1 MRLVPYPN
9 VERRR
14 FKVRKH
20 VFNARE
26 RWFEQG
32 PGLEAWTAD
41 WHRLR
46 GFGLLDP
53 ELPVGDNAEAAA
65 ILDRWH
71 AAWVEAAGH
80 AVDQARVAGRVVRD
94 GDRELL
100 VGDGG
105 VFVVVAEGR
114 RLVTCF
120 KIVDVLNPNPK
131 ESERRAVLR
140 LKRHASL
147 R

>member
-1 MRLVPYPN
+1 MRPVPYPN
-9 VERRR
+9 VTARHH
-14 FKVRKH
+14 KVRKH

-32 PGLEAWTAD
+32 PGLEAWAAD

-53 ELPVGDNAEAAA
+53 ELPVPTRSEAAA

-71 AAWVEAAGH
+71 AVWVEAAGH
-80 AVDQARVAGRVVRD
+80 AVDQARAAGRVVRD

-120 KIVDVLNPNPK
+120 KIVDELNPNPK
-131 ESERRAVLR
+131 ANERRAVLR
-140 LKRHASL
+140 LKRRASL
-147 R
+147 P